1 MEHGTE
7 LWSLISPPLHHIF
20 YDQNLIIVALIPTQW
35 WRAYAHW
42 TWGWTPTFVSCY
54 CVLSFLQQVTVVRTK
69 GMMEKLGQ
77 CLSQLQTSVNQ
88 IKPSFSLNDK
98 NKCELAKVT
107 HLGSFG
113 QPSFH
118 LLALQTS
125 EASVAVLG
133 SPGSCRAFTA
143 SMMQC
148 WTTAAHGGGWNA
160 FWQQVHP
167 RSALSQACCQ
177 VLHLPAAQALQ
188 HTLAPWVWTSALLV
202 AWTNPKFLSVPQHS
216 FVKTMLQIQRTSLEK
231 QMYLAFKIN

>member
-1 MEHGTE
+1 MEHGPE
-7 LWSLISPPLHHIF
+7 LWSPISPPLHHIF

-88 IKPSFSLNDK
+88 IKPSLSVKRQKQMWISQGHPFRLFWTTIIS
-98 NKCELAKVT
+98 
-107 HLGSFG
+107 S
-113 QPSFH
+113 SSS
-118 LLALQTS
+118 QTS

-148 WTTAAHGGGWNA
+148 WTTAAHGGDETHSDSRFTPGVHYHKLAVKFFICLQLRRSSTHWHHGFGRQLFLWHGLTPN
-160 FWQQVHP
+160 FYQSHNTVLLRPCFRFKGQVWKS
-167 RSALSQACCQ
+167 RCIQ
-177 VLHLPAAQALQ
+177 
-188 HTLAPWVWTSALLV
+188 LL
-202 AWTNPKFLSVPQHS
+202 K
-216 FVKTMLQIQRTSLEK
+216 
-231 QMYLAFKIN
+231 

>member
-1 MEHGTE
+1 M
-7 LWSLISPPLHHIF
+7 
-20 YDQNLIIVALIPTQW
+20 ALIPTLW
-35 WRAYAHW
+35 WRVHAHW

-125 EASVAVLG
+125 EDSVAVLG
-133 SPGSCRAFTA
+133 SPGSCRVFTA

-148 WTTAAHGGGWNA
+148 WTTAAHGGDETHSDSRFTPG
-160 FWQQVHP
+160 VHYHKLAVKFFICLQLR
-167 RSALSQACCQ
+167 RSSTHWHHGFGRQL
-177 VLHLPAAQALQ
+177 
-188 HTLAPWVWTSALLV
+188 
-202 AWTNPKFLSVPQHS
+202 FLWHGLTPNFYQSHNTWS
-216 FVKTMLQIQRTSLEK
+216 
-231 QMYLAFKIN
+231 

>member
-35 WRAYAHW
+35 WRVYAHW
-42 TWGWTPTFVSCY
+42 TWGWTPTFVTYY

-98 NKCELAKVT
+98 NKRELAKVT
-107 HLGSFG
+107 HLGSFR

-148 WTTAAHGGGWNA
+148 WTTAAHGGGDETHSDSRFTPGVYYHKLAVKFFICLQLRRSSTHWHHG
-160 FWQQVHP
+160 FGRQV
-167 RSALSQACCQ
+167 
-177 VLHLPAAQALQ
+177 
-188 HTLAPWVWTSALLV
+188 
-202 AWTNPKFLSVPQHS
+202 FLWHGLTPNFDQSHNTWS
-216 FVKTMLQIQRTSLEK
+216 
-231 QMYLAFKIN
+231 